1 MSFVG
6 IDVSF
11 IDEHILA
18 FNGLYMIGDGLE
30 KHASLKLQNENTKV
44 AQKTLLWDKPKHKL
58 KLKLIK
64 MG

>member
-30 KHASLKLQNENTKV
+30 KHASLKLQNEKTKV
-44 AQKTLLWDKPKHKL
+44 VRINLL
-58 KLKLIK
+58 
-64 MG
+64 